1 MAERTIWGHL
11 AADPTT
17 QQAGR
22 ASVTK
27 FRVLENTGSFRA
39 GSWVDDKEPTAHAVE
54 AWFELGD
61 TAASMLRKGDGVIV
75 VGKEHTESWDTAE
88 GGTQYGRVIRADRF
102 GVIPK
107 TQRDD
112 AGGESR

>member
-27 FRVLENTGSFRA
+27 FRVLENTGTFRG

-54 AWFELGD
+54 AWFELG
-61 TAASMLRKGDGVIV
+61 TAAASTLRKGDGVII
-75 VGKEHTESWDTAE
+75 VGKEHTESWETTE
-88 GGTQYGRVIRADRF
+88 GGTQYSRIIRADRF
-102 GVIPK
+102 GVMPK
-107 TQRDD
+107 TAAKD
-112 AGGESR
+112 S

>member
-11 AADPTT
+11 ATDPTT

-27 FRVLENTGSFRA
+27 FRVLENTGSFR
-39 GSWVDDKEPTAHAVE
+39 GGTWVDDKEPTAHAVE

-61 TAASMLRKGDGVIV
+61 TAANTLRKGDGVIV

-88 GGTQYGRVIRADRF
+88 GGTQYGRVLRAERF
-102 GVIPK
+102 GIIPK
-107 TQRDD
+107 TQRPTGD
-112 AGGESR
+112 E